1 MATKIQIRRDT
12 AANWTTNDP
21 VLSVG
26 EQGFEIDT
34 NKMKIGDGTT
44 AFSALAYVAG
54 GATGLE
60 LSRPA
65 DSNEYW
71 IYVGNPTNKLAL
83 IQDSRGNISN
93 ATYDQEFAT
102 LQEAFN
108 FVQNNTL
115 VDTGYSS
122 NIAGGEDLPAAWVI
136 ACEDGVTHAAPAA
149 STYFVLRHV
158 NQQVLLLNQES
169 LNPAAGIPAG
179 ATIGDSVQ
187 GDWWTMYNVDQIQIG
202 GDLIMATFLQAGMS
216 NIKWFYNTYTND
228 VVWNGGMKIYDQ
240 SIFYTDGAV
249 NVATARSVS
258 VENGSHAQMAN
269 ITVSG
274 GGSVRSRD
282 GSYLSCGDISCTNG
296 DVEVSGTVFAG
307 NITIDGANKSL
318 RLNANGVLHCGTI
331 TFNGTA
337 TVQFFSYGQKVVHGG
352 ILGNSTNTTFKVYQ
366 ADISQDLATF
376 TTAVSFS
383 NVFAPKGTSWHNSA
397 ATAGTTSFPDL
408 PTVDP
413 VDGGKSFYL
422 NAGVMTLS
430 S

>member
-21 VLSVG
+21 ILSVG

-122 NIAGGEDLPAAWVI
+122 NIAAGEDVPAAWVI

-169 LNPAAGIPAG
+169 LNPAAGTPAG

-187 GDWWTMYNVDQIQIG
+187 GDWWSVYNVDQIQIG
-202 GDLIMATFLQAGMS
+202 GDLIMAAFFQAGLS

-228 VVWNGGMKIYDQ
+228 VVWNGGMKIYDR
-240 SIFYTDGAV
+240 STFYTDGAV
-249 NVATARSVS
+249 NATSGNGVT
-258 VENGSHAQMAN
+258 VENGSHAQMTT
-269 ITVSG
+269 ITLTG
-274 GGSVRSRD
+274 GPSVRCRD
-282 GSYLSCGDISCTNG
+282 GSYLSCGDISVTDG
-296 DVEVSGTVFAG
+296 QLDVAGSVFAG
-307 NITIDGANKSL
+307 NITIEGVNKPL
-318 RLNANGVLHCGTI
+318 RLDGGAELQCGTI

-337 TVQFFSYGQKVVHGG
+337 TIQYFGYGHKVVHGG
-352 ILGNSTNTTFKVYQ
+352 ILGTSTNAFFRVY
-366 ADISQDLATF
+366 AGDAVQDLATF

-383 NVFAPKGTSWHNSA
+383 NVFAPQGTSWHNSA

-413 VDGGKSFYL
+413 ADGGKSFYL